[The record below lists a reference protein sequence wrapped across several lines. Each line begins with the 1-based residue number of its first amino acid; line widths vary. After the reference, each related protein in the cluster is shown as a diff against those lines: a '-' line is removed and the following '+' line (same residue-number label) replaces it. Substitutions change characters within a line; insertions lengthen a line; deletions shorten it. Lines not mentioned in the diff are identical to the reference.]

1 MASIRAKDGT
11 APPEAVGGRT
21 RAHRSRFYFATNV
34 AQAFSV
40 ESRLAAYAPL
50 KRPVFLKRLGDR
62 DTVA

>member
-1 MASIRAKDGT
+1 MARR
-11 APPEAVGGRT
+11 PQAVGGRT

-62 DTVA
+62 DTLA